1 MSIVRRNLEIIYH
14 RWVKKVFSLLNKHPK
29 EKLIFFESF
38 HGKQYSDNPRA
49 IYEYIRENYPEYTCI
64 WAVKKGFEAP
74 FIENDVPYVRRMGLK
89 WLLTMPRSKYWFFN
103 TRMPGWMVKGKNM
116 YVQTWH
122 GTPLKRLGL
131 DIKNVTMPGTD
142 TNKYR
147 ENFKNEAA
155 RWDYLIS
162 PNAYSTEIFRSAFA
176 YEGEILEIGYPRND
190 ILLLPDN
197 SEKIK
202 QIRKKLTIAENQKV
216 ILYAPTWRDNQFIK
230 KGAYKFDNQFPFTE
244 ILEQESDTIILTRLH
259 YLVAEQFDPKQYGNR
274 VIDVSNYEDISHL
287 YLIADLLITD
297 YSSVMFDFAL
307 TKKPMIFYMYDLDS
321 YGQEI
326 RGFYEGVLN
335 QLPGPIIQKR
345 ADLISEIHA
354 INSTS
359 FTTNRDYRAFYQ
371 RFCIDDIDATEK
383 LITKILG
390 GTK

>member
-1 MSIVRRNLEIIYH
+1 MVEVRQKMEHIYH
-14 RWVKKVFSLLNKHPK
+14 KFVCVSFKILGKLPKKKQ
-29 EKLIFFESF
+29 IIFESF

-49 IYEYIRENYPEYTCI
+49 IYEYVRENHPEYTCI
-64 WAVKKGFEAP
+64 WAVKKGFETP
-74 FIENDVPYVRRMGLK
+74 FIENKVPYVRRMGLK
-89 WLLTMPRSKYWFFN
+89 WLIAMGISKYWIFN
-103 TRMPGWMVKGKNM
+103 TRMPAWMFKSSQTK
-116 YVQTWH
+116 YIQTWH

-230 KGAYKFDNQFPFTE
+230 KGAYKFDNQFPFAE
-244 ILEQESDTIILTRLH
+244 ILEQEKDTIILTRLH

-274 VIDVSNYEDISHL
+274 VIDVSSYEDISHL

-307 TKKPMIFYMYDLDS
+307 TKKPLIFYMYDFDS

-326 RGFYEGVLN
+326 RGFYDGVLDN
-335 QLPGPIIQKR
+335 LPGPIVK
-345 ADLISEIHA
+345 DKKELVSEINS
-354 INSTS
+354 INLEGFIDKAYQNFIKKYCLILDETS
-359 FTTNRDYRAFYQ
+359 S
-371 RFCIDDIDATEK
+371 K
-383 LITKILG
+383 KIFEYLEIE
-390 GTK
+390 

>member
-1 MSIVRRNLEIIYH
+1 I
-14 RWVKKVFSLLNKHPK
+14 
-29 EKLIFFESF
+29 
-38 HGKQYSDNPRA
+38 
-49 IYEYIRENYPEYTCI
+49 
-64 WAVKKGFEAP
+64 
-74 FIENDVPYVRRMGLK
+74 
-89 WLLTMPRSKYWFFN
+89 
-103 TRMPGWMVKGKNM
+103 
-116 YVQTWH
+116 QTWH

-274 VIDVSNYEDISHL
+274 VIDVSSYEDISHL

-326 RGFYEGVLN
+326 RGFYEGV
-335 QLPGPIIQKR
+335 
-345 ADLISEIHA
+345 
-354 INSTS
+354 
-359 FTTNRDYRAFYQ
+359 
-371 RFCIDDIDATEK
+371 
-383 LITKILG
+383 
-390 GTK
+390 